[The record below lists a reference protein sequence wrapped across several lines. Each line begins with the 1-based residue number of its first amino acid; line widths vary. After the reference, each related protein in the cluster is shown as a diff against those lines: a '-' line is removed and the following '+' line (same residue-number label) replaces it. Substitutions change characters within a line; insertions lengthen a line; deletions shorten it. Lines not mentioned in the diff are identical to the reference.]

1 VNTKGAMAAHW
12 IEQLLNPACYPHPTG
27 RIELIETHI
36 SWVILTGEL
45 AYKVKKPVNFGFVDF
60 STLALRKRFCEEE
73 LRLNRRFTLSLYL
86 RVVPITGTPQAPRIG
101 GTGEVLDHAV
111 VMRQFDQS
119 ALLDRQLAAGQLS
132 LEEAFRLGALIA
144 EKHQLLAEA
153 AADSAHGS
161 AARVMAPVRENFT
174 QLRPRIDDPVD
185 AARLLRLERWSEAEG
200 KRLGRHFTARKAA
213 GCVRECHGDLHLGN
227 IARIQGEFVLFDCL
241 EFNADLRF
249 IDVQSEL
256 AFVTMDLT
264 DRGHPELAAGL
275 LNGYLE
281 ASGDHEGLLL
291 FNFYQVYRALV
302 RAKVALLRAEQLQG
316 AARQQAVQQGSHYL
330 RLAEQFIQPRHPWL
344 GLAHGLSGSGKSH
357 LALYIASQTGA
368 VRLRSDVERKR
379 LHGLDRTQRGGAAA
393 GLYSAEAT
401 QRTFARLAE
410 LARTLIA
417 AGFAVIV
424 DATFLHRPQR
434 ATFAAIATELGVRR
448 IILSISAELATLVSR
463 LKARASDPNEVSDAN
478 LAVLESQLKTQ
489 EPLTADELADT
500 ITLNAERLPAISEL
514 VEEIE
519 RRAQTPA
526 Q

>member
-1 VNTKGAMAAHW
+1 M
-12 IEQLLNPACYPHPTG
+12 
-27 RIELIETHI
+27 
-36 SWVILTGEL
+36 
-45 AYKVKKPVNFGFVDF
+45 
-60 STLALRKRFCEEE
+60 
-73 LRLNRRFTLSLYL
+73 
-86 RVVPITGTPQAPRIG
+86 
-101 GTGEVLDHAV
+101 
-111 VMRQFDQS
+111 
-119 ALLDRQLAAGQLS
+119 
-132 LEEAFRLGALIA
+132 
-144 EKHQLLAEA
+144 
-153 AADSAHGS
+153 
-161 AARVMAPVRENFT
+161 
-174 QLRPRIDDPVD
+174 
-185 AARLLRLERWSEAEG
+185 
-200 KRLGRHFTARKAA
+200 
-213 GCVRECHGDLHLGN
+213 
-227 IARIQGEFVLFDCL
+227 
-241 EFNADLRF
+241 
-249 IDVQSEL
+249 
-256 AFVTMDLT
+256 
-264 DRGHPELAAGL
+264 
-275 LNGYLE
+275 
-281 ASGDHEGLLL
+281 
-291 FNFYQVYRALV
+291 
-302 RAKVALLRAEQLQG
+302 
-316 AARQQAVQQGSHYL
+316 QQGSHYL